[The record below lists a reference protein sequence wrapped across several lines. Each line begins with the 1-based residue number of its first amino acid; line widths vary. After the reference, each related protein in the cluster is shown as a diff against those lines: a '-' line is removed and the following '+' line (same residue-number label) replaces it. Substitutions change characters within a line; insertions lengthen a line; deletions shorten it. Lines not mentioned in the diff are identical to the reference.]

1 MACRLLAHSWMCNGR
16 MCDVGCEMSMMW
28 HVRTVVCCA
37 SPNPSGVAPLEPR
50 PRASMIDRRYDS
62 YGKRFFLISYQH
74 ERIHIKKKHD
84 FIRYEKCGFIIISLP
99 PPVHS
104 EFSVE
109 NWRSDHG
116 GRVKLRYCVCDMRCA
131 RV

>member
-50 PRASMIDRRYDS
+50 PRASMIDRRYDKLSVFFSFHTSMNVYTLKKSMIS
-62 YGKRFFLISYQH
+62 YGMKNAVS
-74 ERIHIKKKHD
+74 
-84 FIRYEKCGFIIISLP
+84 
-99 PPVHS
+99 
-104 EFSVE
+104 
-109 NWRSDHG
+109 
-116 GRVKLRYCVCDMRCA
+116 
-131 RV
+131 